1 MSNANKPDTRKLI
14 LDTAEELLLTRS
26 FSAFSYSN
34 IASALGVKNAAI
46 HYHFPSKT
54 DLGVAIIQ
62 RYRRRFKRWT
72 EQQEMLSADPWQK
85 MEWYFDLTV
94 RYYSQNQRICP
105 TGVLSAEFLVLPPE
119 MQAETRLFV
128 DDLIAWCTRI
138 LLEGQQQGYFNFA
151 GVAREKAVNIMA
163 ALQGG
168 LQLTRVLSSG
178 ELLDN
183 IARQIRI
190 ELGAVGQPI

>member
-1 MSNANKPDTRKLI
+1 MSNAKPDTRKLI
-14 LDTAEELLLTRS
+14 LDMAEELLLTRS

-34 IASALGVKNAAI
+34 IATTLGVKNAAI

-54 DLGVAIIQ
+54 DLGLAIIQ

-94 RYYSQNQRICP
+94 RYYDQNQRICP

-128 DDLIAWCTRI
+128 EDLLAWCTRI
-138 LLEGQQQGYFNFA
+138 LEEGQQQGYFNFA

-168 LQLTRVLSSG
+168 LQLTRVLASPV
-178 ELLDN
+178 LLDN

-190 ELGAVGQPI
+190 ELGAVGQPV

>member
-1 MSNANKPDTRKLI
+1 MSNAKPDTRKLI
-14 LDTAEELLLTRS
+14 LDMAEELLLTRS

-34 IASALGVKNAAI
+34 IATTLGVKNAAI
-46 HYHFPSKT
+46 HYYFPSKT
-54 DLGVAIIQ
+54 DLGLAIIQ

-94 RYYSQNQRICP
+94 RYYDQNQRICP

-128 DDLIAWCTRI
+128 EDLLAWCTRI
-138 LLEGQQQGYFNFA
+138 LEEGQQQGYFSFA

-168 LQLTRVLSSG
+168 LQLTRVLASPV
-178 ELLDN
+178 LLDN

-190 ELGAVGQPI
+190 ELGAVGQPV

>member
-1 MSNANKPDTRKLI
+1 MSHVKPDTRKLI
-14 LDTAEELLLTRS
+14 LDTGEELLLTRS

-34 IASALGVKNAAI
+34 IAGALGVKNAAI

-94 RYYSQNQRICP
+94 SYYDQNQRICP
-105 TGVLSAEFLVLPPE
+105 TGVLSAEFLVLPEE
-119 MQAETRLFV
+119 MQVETRLFV
-128 DDLIAWCTRI
+128 EDLLAWCTRI
-138 LLEGQQQGYFNFA
+138 LEEGQQQGYFIFA

-168 LQLTRVLSSG
+168 LQLTRVLASA

-190 ELGAVGQPI
+190 ELGAVGQPV

>member
-1 MSNANKPDTRKLI
+1 MSHVKPDTRKLI
-14 LDTAEELLLTRS
+14 LDTGEELLLTRS

-34 IASALGVKNAAI
+34 IAGALGVKNAAI

-94 RYYSQNQRICP
+94 RYYDQNQRICP
-105 TGVLSAEFLVLPPE
+105 TGVLSAEFLVLPEE
-119 MQAETRLFV
+119 MQVETRLFV
-128 DDLIAWCTRI
+128 EDLLAWCTRI
-138 LLEGQQQGYFNFA
+138 LEEGQQQGYFIFA

-163 ALQGG
+163 ALD
-168 LQLTRVLSSG
+168 RKSV
-178 ELLDN
+178 
-183 IARQIRI
+183 
-190 ELGAVGQPI
+190 V

>member
-1 MSNANKPDTRKLI
+1 MSNAKPDTRKLI

-34 IASALGVKNAAI
+34 IATTLGVKNAAV

-119 MQAETRLFV
+119 MQHETRLFV
-128 DDLIAWCTRI
+128 DDLIGWCTRI
-138 LLEGQQQGYFNFA
+138 LQEGQQQGYFNFA

-168 LQLTRVLSSG
+168 LQLTRVLASA
-178 ELLDN
+178 ELLEN

-190 ELGAVGQPI
+190 ELGAVGQRV

>member
-1 MSNANKPDTRKLI
+1 MSHVKPDTRKLI
-14 LDTAEELLLTRS
+14 LDTGEELLLTRS

-34 IASALGVKNAAI
+34 IAGALGVKNAAI

-94 RYYSQNQRICP
+94 RYYDQNQRICP
-105 TGVLSAEFLVLPPE
+105 TGVLSAEFLVLPEE
-119 MQAETRLFV
+119 MQVETRLFV
-128 DDLIAWCTRI
+128 EDLLAWCTRI
-138 LLEGQQQGYFNFA
+138 LEEGQQKGYFTFA

-168 LQLTRVLSSG
+168 LQLTRVLASA

-190 ELGAVGQPI
+190 ELGAVGQPV

>member
-34 IASALGVKNAAI
+34 IATTLGVKNAAI

-138 LLEGQQQGYFNFA
+138 LREGQQQGYFNFA

-190 ELGAVGQPI
+190 ELGAVGQPV

>member
-1 MSNANKPDTRKLI
+1 MSHVKPDTRKLI
-14 LDTAEELLLTRS
+14 LDTGEELLLTRS

-34 IASALGVKNAAI
+34 IAGALGVKNAAI

-94 RYYSQNQRICP
+94 RYYDQNQRICP
-105 TGVLSAEFLVLPPE
+105 TGVLSAEFLVLPEE
-119 MQAETRLFV
+119 MQVETRLFV
-128 DDLIAWCTRI
+128 EDLLAWCTRI
-138 LLEGQQQGYFNFA
+138 LEEGQQQGYFIFA

-168 LQLTRVLSSG
+168 LQLTRVLASAQ
-178 ELLDN
+178 LLDN

-190 ELGAVGQPI
+190 ELGAVGQPV

>member
-1 MSNANKPDTRKLI
+1 MSNAKPDTRKLI
-14 LDTAEELLLTRS
+14 LDMAEELLLTRS

-34 IASALGVKNAAI
+34 IATTLGVKNAAI

-54 DLGVAIIQ
+54 DLGLAIIQ

-94 RYYSQNQRICP
+94 RYYDQNQRICP

-128 DDLIAWCTRI
+128 EDLLAWCTRI
-138 LLEGQQQGYFNFA
+138 LEEGQQQGYFSFA

-168 LQLTRVLSSG
+168 LQLTRVLASPV
-178 ELLDN
+178 LLDN

-190 ELGAVGQPI
+190 ELGAVGQPV

>member
-1 MSNANKPDTRKLI
+1 MSHVKPDTRKLI
-14 LDTAEELLLTRS
+14 LDTGEELLLTRS

-34 IASALGVKNAAI
+34 IAGALGVKNAAI

-72 EQQEMLSADPWQK
+72 EQQEILSADPWQK

-94 RYYSQNQRICP
+94 RYYDQNQRICP
-105 TGVLSAEFLVLPPE
+105 TGVLSAEFLVLPEE
-119 MQAETRLFV
+119 MQVETRLFV
-128 DDLIAWCTRI
+128 EDLLAWCTRI
-138 LLEGQQQGYFNFA
+138 LEEGQQQGYFIFA

-168 LQLTRVLSSG
+168 LQLTRVLASA

-190 ELGAVGQPI
+190 ELGAVGQPV

>member
-1 MSNANKPDTRKLI
+1 MSHVKPDTRKLI
-14 LDTAEELLLTRS
+14 LDTGEELLLTRS

-34 IASALGVKNAAI
+34 IAGALGVKNAAI

-94 RYYSQNQRICP
+94 RYYDQNQRICP
-105 TGVLSAEFLVLPPE
+105 TGVLSAEFLVLPEE
-119 MQAETRLFV
+119 MQVETRLFV
-128 DDLIAWCTRI
+128 EDLLAWCTRI
-138 LLEGQQQGYFNFA
+138 LEEGQQQGYFIFA

-168 LQLTRVLSSG
+168 LQLTRVLASA

-190 ELGAVGQPI
+190 ELGAVGQPV